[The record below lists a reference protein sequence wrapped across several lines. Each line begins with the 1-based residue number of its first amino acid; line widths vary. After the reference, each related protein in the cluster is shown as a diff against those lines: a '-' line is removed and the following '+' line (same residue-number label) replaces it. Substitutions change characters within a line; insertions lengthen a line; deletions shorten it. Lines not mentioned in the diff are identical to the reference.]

1 MFFLKYILNNPTPT
15 PSHWFLVHQVL
26 KKCFDTSKGGILDV
40 DMTVIN
46 NYTSIWFMYLPL
58 ISLVFI
64 WGNHHR
70 WTERTHYKD
79 TGFQWLR
86 VWAQNLE
93 WSGFIHG
100 SMAYC
105 LGKLPAEPQFPLW
118 NRYNHSIHLQNCP
131 TMKWNDAQKYSAQF
145 LACSRHS
152 KHVSG
157 FHSWAS
163 GQSGLGLWL
172 SLRGW
177 DFLWTCLSHK
187 PVSLVKTLCLF
198 LGFPN
203 CKVIWLLLVCIPF
216 FKNFFQIIACL

>member
-1 MFFLKYILNNPTPT
+1 M
-15 PSHWFLVHQVL
+15 HQVL
-26 KKCFDTSKGGILDV
+26 KKCSDTSKGGILDV

-46 NYTSIWFMYLPL
+46 NYTSIWFMYLTL

-70 WTERTHYKD
+70 WTERTNYKD
-79 TGFQWLR
+79 TGVQWLR

-105 LGKLPAEPQFPLW
+105 LGKLLAEPQFPLW

-131 TMKWNDAQKYSAQF
+131 TMMWNDAQKYSAQF

-157 FHSWAS
+157 FHSWAYEVGS
-163 GQSGLGLWL
+163 QVLVCGYPWGAGTFCEPASPISL
-172 SLRGW
+172 SLW
-177 DFLWTCLSHK
+177 WKHF
-187 PVSLVKTLCLF
+187 V
-198 LGFPN
+198 
-203 CKVIWLLLVCIPF
+203 F
-216 FKNFFQIIACL
+216 F